1 MNNCSPVDKEE
12 EWHVGPPHKIGA
24 EGTNRKQQGT
34 WGPAADWVSMIKGCS
49 VTCPKGLEN
58 ERPVTSLE
66 SRATYWVLRSTV
78 WTKAGFVSMEAVTR
92 DVSRDQYH
100 IAEASETETPD
111 FLTLWKPTALRPWI
125 LVSHP
130 SLRQR
135 FMLIWTSVKRK
146 QQIQYWINFFS
157 SANSRLPTKSKIVI
171 HISKRK
177 FWRYTLL
184 PEINDVCNGASIHNK
199 FVKKALTRL
208 PWWHSGR

>member
-1 MNNCSPVDKEE
+1 MACGTPSQDRSWRHKQETTG
-12 EWHVGPPHKIGA
+12 HLGPSCWLSLDDQ
-24 EGTNRKQQGT
+24 RLLS
-34 WGPAADWVSMIKGCS
+34 DS
-49 VTCPKGLEN
+49 PKGLEN

-66 SRATYWVLRSTV
+66 SKATYWVLRSTV

-157 SANSRLPTKSKIVI
+157 SANARLPTKSKIVI

-177 FWRYTLL
+177 FWRYTLI
-184 PEINDVCNGASIHNK
+184 PEINDVCNGASTYNK
-199 FVKKALTRL
+199 FVKKALTNLRSQKN
-208 PWWHSGR
+208 HV

>member
-1 MNNCSPVDKEE
+1 MQAAVPQWVRARNGICGPAPPSPKTE
-12 EWHVGPPHKIGA
+12 A
-24 EGTNRKQQGT
+24 EGTTRKQTTGHPRT
-34 WGPAADWVSMIKGCS
+34 AADWVLRVRGRSM
-49 VTCPKGLEN
+49 TCPPGLEREHN
-58 ERPVTSLE
+58 VAGPE
-66 SRATYWVLRSTV
+66 STGTYWVLRSTV

-92 DVSRDQYH
+92 DVRRDQYH

-157 SANSRLPTKSKIVI
+157 SANARLPTKSKIVI

-177 FWRYTLL
+177 
-184 PEINDVCNGASIHNK
+184 C
-199 FVKKALTRL
+199 
-208 PWWHSGR
+208 

>member
-1 MNNCSPVDKEE
+1 MQAAVPQGVRDRNGICGPAPPSPRTE
-12 EWHVGPPHKIGA
+12 A

-34 WGPAADWVSMIKGCS
+34 WGPAAEWVSRVGGCS
-49 VTCPKGLEN
+49 VTCPTGLER
-58 ERPVTSLE
+58 EHAVTGLE
-66 SRATYWVLRSTV
+66 STVTYWVLRSTV
-78 WTKAGFVSMEAVTR
+78 WTKAGSVSMEAVTR

-135 FMLIWTSVKRK
+135 FMLIWTSVKCK

-157 SANSRLPTKSKIVI
+157 SANARLPTKSKTVI

-177 FWRYTLL
+177 
-184 PEINDVCNGASIHNK
+184 C
-199 FVKKALTRL
+199 
-208 PWWHSGR
+208 